1 MSQWKKRLTAIAVA
15 AAVILAVPTAV
26 FAVKSILEPDPP
38 VPSQVV
44 TVSAAQITAE
54 APEAGK
60 APSAITADG
69 DDYVISSYEWLEG
82 DKEVSGAFEE
92 GKQYSLKV
100 TLKANDYA
108 KFTAF
113 KPSVSGAQSVTNG
126 TVSGQN
132 PGNSLIFTATFPKTE
147 EGTAPVVQKKSYL
160 SYQNGEINLVA
171 KFSDAENIIYNLG
184 PKGPNSLFEF
194 KKFSL
199 VGAGTHGQDAIED
212 GGWLLMANGTDF
224 LGPYTVNV
232 ASAPFKHSPFTGGN
246 HGYKD
251 SGSTTDPENT
261 PTGRMVSFQV
271 FADGVAVEDGYSGY
285 AQTITFK
292 WVNMVQAANT
302 VQPDGSGREVL
313 KEEYEMVFDGEKC
326 NIHNVITVLEKSYIT
341 SYYGLQ
347 IVTPWATDGIKYLDA
362 ANTQWNS
369 YIGRHNCGDKTCS
382 SVLFKRGRYYCKMS
396 IDPTVGI
403 GSREYLYGDNQYAV
417 FQEDY
422 GGGNGKTYFHLFRDV
437 PDPFEAGTVLEFK
450 GAYHFFY
457 E

>member
-38 VPSQVV
+38 APSQVV

-60 APSAITADG
+60 APSTITADG

-113 KPSVSGAQSVTNG
+113 KPSVSGALSVTNG

-132 PGNSLIFTATFPKTE
+132 LGNSLIFTATFPKTE

-194 KKFSL
+194 KKVNIVSIGL
-199 VGAGTHGQDAIED
+199 NGEDAIKD
-212 GGWLLMANGTDF
+212 GGWTLMSSSTDCF
-224 LGPYTVNV
+224 GPYVV
-232 ASAPFKHSPFTGGN
+232 SAMNNPTGGDTWSFTGGN
-246 HGYKD
+246 HNYNNDGTV
-251 SGSTTDPENT
+251 SSDPKYA
-261 PTGRMVSFQV
+261 PTAKMVSLKV
-271 FADGVAVEDGYSGY
+271 FADGVEVQEGYSGY
-285 AQTITFK
+285 ADEITFE
-292 WVNMVQAANT
+292 WTNEVQANNT
-302 VQPDGSGREVL
+302 KQTDGNGRAVL
-313 KEEYEMVFDGEKC
+313 RENYRMVFDGDTFKVS
-326 NIHNVITVLEKSYIT
+326 NDITLLEDCKIST
-341 SYYGLQ
+341 YYGLQ
-347 IVTPWATDGIKYLDA
+347 LPNGWATDGIKYVDA
-362 ANTQWNS
+362 ANTKWNPTNAS
-369 YIGRHNCGDKTCS
+369 NNCGDKTCS
-382 SVLFKRGRYYCKMS
+382 SFICKRGSYNCQVS

-403 GSREYLYGDNQYAV
+403 GSREYLSGNNYAA
-417 FQEDY
+417 FNESY
-422 GGGNGKTYFHLFRDV
+422 AKAYFHLFRNV
-437 PDPFEAGTVLEFK
+437 PNPFKADDTFRFEGS
-450 GAYHFFY
+450 YRYYY

>member
-38 VPSQVV
+38 APSQVV

-60 APSAITADG
+60 APSTITADG

-113 KPSVSGAQSVTNG
+113 KPSVSGALSVANG

-132 PGNSLIFTATFPKTE
+132 LGNSLIFTATFPKTE

-194 KKFSL
+194 KKVNIVSIGL
-199 VGAGTHGQDAIED
+199 NGEDAIKD
-212 GGWLLMANGTDF
+212 GGWTLMSSSTDCF
-224 LGPYTVNV
+224 GPYVVSAVNNPTGGDTW
-232 ASAPFKHSPFTGGN
+232 SFTGGN
-246 HGYKD
+246 HNYNNDGTV
-251 SGSTTDPENT
+251 SSDPKYA
-261 PTGRMVSFQV
+261 PTAKMVSLKV
-271 FADGVAVEDGYSGY
+271 FADGVEVQEGHSGY
-285 AQTITFK
+285 ADEITFE
-292 WVNMVQAANT
+292 WTNEVQANNT
-302 VQPDGSGREVL
+302 KQTDGNGRAILREN
-313 KEEYEMVFDGEKC
+313 YRMVFDGDTFHVS
-326 NIHNVITVLEKSYIT
+326 NDITILEDCIMKT
-341 SYYGLQ
+341 YYGLQ
-347 IVTPWATDGIKYLDA
+347 LPNGWATDGIKYVDA
-362 ANTQWNS
+362 ANTKWNPTNAS
-369 YIGRHNCGDKTCS
+369 NNCGDKTCS
-382 SVLFKRGRYYCKMS
+382 SFICKRGSYNCQVS

-403 GSREYLYGDNQYAV
+403 GSREYLSGNNYAA
-417 FQEDY
+417 FNESY
-422 GGGNGKTYFHLFRDV
+422 AKAYFHLFRNV
-437 PDPFEAGTVLEFK
+437 PNPFKADDTFRFEGS
-450 GAYHFFY
+450 YRYYY